1 MNHTP
6 WVIYSLITGYK
17 NAQQFL
23 MLKSDH
29 RKTLEITS
37 LYGSY
42 FFLENVVH
50 SYNYNVYVFDV
61 WGSSD
66 LNISHSSTVTSSCVP
81 THKNA

>member
-42 FFLENVVH
+42 FFLEMLCILITTMYM
-50 SYNYNVYVFDV
+50 SLMY
-61 WGSSD
+61 GEAA
-66 LNISHSSTVTSSCVP
+66 I
-81 THKNA
+81 